1 MSTRVVLAVPS
12 YRGISAEE
20 ALALVGGEELRR
32 ANIDIRPLI
41 VRKVALLDYARNELL
56 AMAHASGAAYTLWQD
71 DDTRTDSSSIREM
84 IALAETSE
92 VDVLSAPVEMKR
104 DTLPRQPN
112 VGLSGGPVA
121 TAAGSLVAQIAWTG
135 LASVLVSRR
144 ATAALVESC
153 RERHYRPHPTS
164 IAILQR
170 LGAPPRAWNVFGSL
184 TVPATALMPE
194 ERGDAKDDEQVFLG
208 DDKVFSYRAREVGLT
223 MRAFLQ
229 AVTDHAGMGRYCM
242 AEELVKR

>member
-1 MSTRVVLAVPS
+1 MTKLLLVVPS
-12 YRGISAEE
+12 YRGISAADAR
-20 ALALVGGEELRR
+20 ALIGADELQRSGIQVAVHCVRR
-32 ANIDIRPLI
+32 
-41 VRKVALLDYARNELL
+41 VALLDYARNELL
-56 AMAHASGAAYTLWQD
+56 AVAHASGAAYTLWQD

-84 IALAETSE
+84 IALAETSG

-184 TVPATALMPE
+184 TVPATALTPE
-194 ERGDAKDDEQVFLG
+194 ERGDAKDDEQVFIG

-242 AEELVKR
+242 AEEMERQ